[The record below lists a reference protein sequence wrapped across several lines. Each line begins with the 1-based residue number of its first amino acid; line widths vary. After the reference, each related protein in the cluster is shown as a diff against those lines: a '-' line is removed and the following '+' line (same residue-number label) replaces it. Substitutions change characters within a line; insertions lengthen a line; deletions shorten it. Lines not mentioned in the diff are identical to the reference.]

1 MGKIDLTFAKNSFR
15 RYLEDYD
22 QKDPKIHLKKV
33 HTFCVVE
40 AADYIC
46 TQENRVGEIFS
57 PLSHHRTCRSAY
69 GGST

>member
-46 TQENRVGEIFS
+46 TQEKNK
-57 PLSHHRTCRSAY
+57 
-69 GGST
+69 